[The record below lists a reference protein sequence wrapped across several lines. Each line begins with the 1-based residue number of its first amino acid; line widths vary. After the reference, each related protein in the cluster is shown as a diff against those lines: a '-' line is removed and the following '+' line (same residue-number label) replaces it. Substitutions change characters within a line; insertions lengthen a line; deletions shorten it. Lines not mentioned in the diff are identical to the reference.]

1 MITQEF
7 LSQCSDEQI
16 NKGVAWIEI
25 VRLSKILPAYSVNR
39 GDIGSGASIGLINT
53 NYCTNPNDIMPI
65 AFANEVFVIP
75 CLDGGCM
82 ASDGVYDTEIEHI
95 IGECNW
101 ATNANPL
108 RAICEVY
115 ILMSVNK

>member
-16 NKGVAWIEI
+16 NKGVAWLRFCGMVED
-25 VRLSKILPAYSVNR
+25 
-39 GDIGSGASIGLINT
+39 GDDWKEYIDLADIPKDPVWPE
-53 NYCTNPNDIMPI
+53 YCTNPNDIMPI
-65 AFANEVFVIP
+65 AFANAISLETF
-75 CLDGGCM
+75 DGSLWW
-82 ASDGVYDTEIEHI
+82 ADAPI
-95 IGECNW
+95 IKDDLLEK
-101 ATNANPL
+101 TITSKELKNPL